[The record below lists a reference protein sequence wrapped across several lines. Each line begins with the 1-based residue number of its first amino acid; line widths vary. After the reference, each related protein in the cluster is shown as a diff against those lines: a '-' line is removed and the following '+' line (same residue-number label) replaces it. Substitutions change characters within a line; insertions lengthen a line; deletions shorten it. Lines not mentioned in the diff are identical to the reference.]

1 MLFPHFNTFDDALT
15 DITSIRIHAA
25 LGETDFSGVALD
37 AFFQIWFYLHN
48 SYISLFQL
56 KFVFCIL
63 TPTKGFSFCFLEMVA
78 NVDDTLADI
87 FLDER
92 EPSEEELRVDELRS
106 IILEDVCSSSLI
118 SGTL

>member
-1 MLFPHFNTFDDALT
+1 MGGT
-15 DITSIRIHAA
+15 DLS
-25 LGETDFSGVALD
+25 DVALD
-37 AFFQIWFYLHN
+37 AFFQIWFYLLN
-48 SYISLFQL
+48 SYISPFQL

-63 TPTKGFSFCFLEMVA
+63 TPTKGFSFCLLEMVA

-92 EPSEEELRVDELRS
+92 EPSEEELKVDQLRS
-106 IILEDVCSSSLI
+106 IILKDVCSSSLI